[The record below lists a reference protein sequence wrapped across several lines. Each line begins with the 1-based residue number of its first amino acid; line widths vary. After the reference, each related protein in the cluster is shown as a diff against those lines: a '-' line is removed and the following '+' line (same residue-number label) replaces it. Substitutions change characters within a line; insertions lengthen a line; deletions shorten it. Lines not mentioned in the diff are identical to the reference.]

1 MKAYGRWVLAPVLWP
16 VFALG
21 VVFWFPPVAAAQ
33 QPGRVWTLEPAGA
46 TADGRVRLSY
56 GAPETD
62 DTVVSFSCAPA
73 SGVVN
78 VLILHTQQQ
87 MTRGARATARLS
99 AGQSRWSIRGKIL
112 ANDESLDESFAGSA
126 ASDPAR
132 FMKLAASEQLKLAVG
147 RGPAQTVPL
156 AGASDNF
163 RRFSLLC
170 AKP

>member
-1 MKAYGRWVLAPVLWP
+1 MKAYGRLIPGAILASAAAVWLSQT
-16 VFALG
+16 
-21 VVFWFPPVAAAQ
+21 AAAQ
-33 QPGRVWTLEPAGA
+33 QPARVWTLEPADV
-46 TADGRVRLSY
+46 TSDGRVRLSY

-62 DTVVSFSCAPA
+62 DTVIRFSCARG
-73 SGVVN
+73 SGVVS
-78 VLILHTQQQ
+78 VLILHTQQR
-87 MTRGARATARLS
+87 MTRGDGATARLN
-99 AGQSRWSIRGKIL
+99 ADRTRWSIRGKIL

-156 AGASDNF
+156 AGASNNF